1 MVITIVDL
9 ILLKLLVDGKLPAMV
24 FLNATTIKG
33 FSRAF
38 GLWMI
43 VWDSLAYLGV
53 CRPPCTLVIATLKQ
67 I

>member
-9 ILLKLLVDGKLPAMV
+9 ILLKLLVDGKLLAMV
-24 FLNATTIKG
+24 FLNAATVKG
-33 FSRAF
+33 FGRAF

-43 VWDSLAYLGV
+43 VWDGLAYLGV
-53 CRPPCTLVIATLKQ
+53 YRPPCALTIAMLKQ